1 MPKALRSACFYGET
15 VVLEFEPDFSY
26 LGLRILPTGHSF
38 HLEVIVPGYAEIENS
53 YPFQPKIVSE
63 RWRYRTAMSS
73 GSARGLLS
81 GFESRLHTAA
91 RFGRPASRA
100 REAVAKLVTIAVV
113 TGQDTRLLRRVL
125 KKHGMK
131 HPHAYSAQFRK
142 ALLNAIKLPGQR
154 AIHACRLAVGTARSQ
169 H

>member
-1 MPKALRSACFYGET
+1 M
-15 VVLEFEPDFSY
+15 VLEFETDFSY
-26 LGLRILPTGHSF
+26 LGLRIIPTGHSF
-38 HLEVIVPGYAEIENS
+38 HLEVVVPGYAEIEDS
-53 YPFQPKIVSE
+53 YPFQPKIVLE

-100 REAVAKLVTIAVV
+100 REAFAKLVTIAIA
-113 TGQDTRLLRRVL
+113 TGQNVTMLGRVL
-125 KKHGMK
+125 KKHGLK
-131 HPHAYSAQFRK
+131 HPHVYTASFRRELH
-142 ALLNAIKLPGQR
+142 AAIKQPKAMALY
-154 AIHACRLAVGTARSQ
+154 ACRCAVGTARNQ